1 MTKVRHKET
10 APAAAANGWS
20 DRGNVSRRQRLSGEI
35 YSFMEGQG
43 ETAIN
48 NKIDVG
54 HPEQGAV

>member
-1 MTKVRHKET
+1 
-10 APAAAANGWS
+10 
-20 DRGNVSRRQRLSGEI
+20 LSGEI